1 MVKEVKAQ
9 TGAMKTLNAELMATF
24 EAYKQT
30 NDQRL
35 NELEQASGADPLLVE
50 KLNKMDQ
57 RLDQLSLKMARPAEP
72 NEPSQPLSQNTS
84 WRTYLRQGVQP
95 PLSGVEMKALNR
107 DDDQQGGVLA
117 PPELDRLI
125 ESRLMQRTQM
135 RQIARIRQTT
145 SSVYRKPVS
154 QGAGASWVGETEA
167 RPETDLNGLELI
179 EFPAGELYAMPAA
192 TQTLLEDAY
201 ADLEEWLADEVETTF
216 SLQESAA
223 FVTGDGQAKPRGFL
237 TYETVPDAAHEW
249 GKLGSIPGDFTLPD
263 AGDQLIDLIHTP
275 QSAYRRNGRFVM
287 NRRTAAVVRKL
298 KDGEGRYLW
307 APSTAGENATIL
319 GHPVTELEDMPDIG
333 ADQAAIAFGDFQR
346 FYLIV
351 DRQGTR
357 VLRDPYSAKPYVLF
371 YTTKRVGGGV
381 QNFDAVK
388 LMVF

>member
-154 QGAGASWVGETEA
+154 QGAGAS
-167 RPETDLNGLELI
+167 
-179 EFPAGELYAMPAA
+179 
-192 TQTLLEDAY
+192 
-201 ADLEEWLADEVETTF
+201 
-216 SLQESAA
+216 
-223 FVTGDGQAKPRGFL
+223 
-237 TYETVPDAAHEW
+237 
-249 GKLGSIPGDFTLPD
+249 
-263 AGDQLIDLIHTP
+263 
-275 QSAYRRNGRFVM
+275 
-287 NRRTAAVVRKL
+287 
-298 KDGEGRYLW
+298 
-307 APSTAGENATIL
+307 
-319 GHPVTELEDMPDIG
+319 
-333 ADQAAIAFGDFQR
+333 
-346 FYLIV
+346 
-351 DRQGTR
+351 
-357 VLRDPYSAKPYVLF
+357 
-371 YTTKRVGGGV
+371 
-381 QNFDAVK
+381 
-388 LMVF
+388 